1 MGRNVTA
8 ESLPVAA
15 SSDKH
20 QLAAN
25 EAVVEDSEEL
35 KITAQEAR
43 RGIDVYGK
51 ALLPGMAGQSR

>member
-1 MGRNVTA
+1 M
-8 ESLPVAA
+8 AA